1 MSDKLCDKG
10 REENPCRLSFHDL
23 CYKQHLGRNR
33 SNQEMHLQA
42 LRCLWSLSCA
52 RKWLATVQSATPTRI
67 WNVPASSIFTA
78 LVVTML
84 SWYPWYIL
92 EYSHGTV
99 RLQQYFLNSLIRALQ
114 SRRRPLDKL
123 FKIFY

>member
-1 MSDKLCDKG
+1 MHPVCGLVLRKEVVGDCSICSANL
-10 REENPCRLSFHDL
+10 DL
-23 CYKQHLGRNR
+23 P
-33 SNQEMHLQA
+33 
-42 LRCLWSLSCA
+42 WS
-52 RKWLATVQSATPTRI
+52 
-67 WNVPASSIFTA
+67 VPASWIFTA

-114 SRRRPLDKL
+114 SRRRPLDIRMAMTVSFFIISLIK
-123 FKIFY
+123 K